1 MAIIE
6 ADGLTKYYGETRG
19 VEKLRFSVQEGEVF
33 GLLGPDG
40 AGKTTTVRTL
50 MGLQVP
56 TRGRATV
63 LDYNTLD
70 RRDRRAMKRD
80 VGYLPSDPSFD
91 EKVTGRQLLTHHASL
106 KSEERMDELLELFAL
121 PLDQVIGKY
130 SREDVQALAI
140 VLAFMHDP
148 DLVIMDEP
156 TTGMDHLLRE
166 RFYGFLH
173 TERERGTT
181 IFLASNILNNV
192 CKICDRVAIIRNGHL
207 VGLEDTETLLDRGG
221 KSVRVELSNPVDV
234 DDFEFDGVHAI
245 EIAQETEA
253 VYSMN
258 DDEDQFP
265 ADKARSD
272 GHEDRQFVSQESENV
287 DGSAVGQI
295 IRPRT
300 TVQFT
305 YTGEYDA
312 LFEQF
317 RDYTVTD
324 LNIVEEPLEE
334 IFTRCYGKRL
344 GAVEDGGSDV

>member
-1 MAIIE
+1 M
-6 ADGLTKYYGETRG
+6 
-19 VEKLRFSVQEGEVF
+19 
-33 GLLGPDG
+33 
-40 AGKTTTVRTL
+40 
-50 MGLQVP
+50 
-56 TRGRATV
+56 
-63 LDYNTLD
+63 
-70 RRDRRAMKRD
+70 
-80 VGYLPSDPSFD
+80 
-91 EKVTGRQLLTHHASL
+91 
-106 KSEERMDELLELFAL
+106 
-121 PLDQVIGKY
+121 IGKY

-265 ADKARSD
+265 ADKA
-272 GHEDRQFVSQESENV
+272 G
-287 DGSAVGQI
+287 
-295 IRPRT
+295 
-300 TVQFT
+300 
-305 YTGEYDA
+305 
-312 LFEQF
+312 
-317 RDYTVTD
+317 VTD
-324 LNIVEEPLEE
+324 MRIDSSCLRRVKTWMDLLSV
-334 IFTRCYGKRL
+334 R
-344 GAVEDGGSDV
+344 